1 MLEDLCVFCLSPS
14 FLSPPPPSMNPWSS
28 QQYFSTVH
36 IHFHLIPF
44 NKGGL
49 IGPALLGARLSPPS
63 SSFLLPP
70 PSMDFCVCSYLV
82 HLVHIK
88 SIYILL
94 LSLWLVRDSLVEGNM
109 FSFSYEGPCTIVYPA
124 VMFWVILWLI
134 LFYLQVLWLFVQL
147 YDTWIYVTL

>member
-1 MLEDLCVFCLSPS
+1 MLKFDDFRQNAGGLVFFPPFSFPPFSSSSKYEPLIKSIIFLYSPYP
-14 FLSPPPPSMNPWSS
+14 FL
-28 QQYFSTVH
+28 FH

-49 IGPALLGARLSPPS
+49 IGPALLGARLYPPPP

-88 SIYILL
+88 SLYEVVRILVGPVLLGARLSPPSFLL
-94 LSLWLVRDSLVEGNM
+94 LRV
-109 FSFSYEGPCTIVYPA
+109 
-124 VMFWVILWLI
+124 
-134 LFYLQVLWLFVQL
+134 
-147 YDTWIYVTL
+147 